1 MWFRIRF
8 PFFSGMRS
16 GVYHA
21 SEPCCAW
28 KSTSDVPWVSQREK
42 QWQYCISLSF
52 SWTYISFAKK
62 DLLITLKLQLFHFFF
77 VWLVLVWLCFLRN
90 SSCETRFF
98 SELGILMNNC
108 IGFEWH
114 WEISFFKVISLV
126 FLVSGELYWIL
137 IMYFRYIGGSKL
149 HMAQA

>member
-21 SEPCCAW
+21 SELCCAS
-28 KSTSDVPWVSQREK
+28 KSTGDMPWVSQREK
-42 QWQYCISLSF
+42 QRQYCISLSF
-52 SWTYISFAKK
+52 SWTYVSFTKRPFNNFEASIIP
-62 DLLITLKLQLFHFFF
+62 LCFFC
-77 VWLVLVWLCFLRN
+77 LVLVWLCFLRN
-90 SSCETRFF
+90 SSCETGFF

-114 WEISFFKVISLV
+114 WKISFFKVISLV

-137 IMYFRYIGGSKL
+137 IMYFCYIGGSKL